1 MTLIVRP
8 AIAADMP
15 TILRFNT
22 ALAFETEGRTLDA
35 NRLRNGVD
43 SVLTDP
49 EKGRYFIAEEHG
61 RSVGQVLITL
71 EWSDWRNAYFWWLQN
86 VYVMERARGRGVFT
100 ALYNHLETLA
110 KSEGACGMRLYVAR
124 ANSAAQ
130 ASYYKSGMMDS
141 GYVVFEIDRSSAVGG
156 TAGDR

>member
-8 AIAADMP
+8 AIAADLP
-15 TILRFNT
+15 TIIRFNA
-22 ALAFETEGRTLDA
+22 ALALETEGQTLDS
-35 NRLRNGVD
+35 NRLRNGVE
-43 SVLTDP
+43 SVLNDP

-71 EWSDWRNAYFWWLQN
+71 EWSDWRNAYFWWLQSL
-86 VYVMERARGRGVFT
+86 YVMERARGRGVFT
-100 ALYNHLETLA
+100 ALFNHLETLA

-124 ANSAAQ
+124 ANANAQ
-130 ASYYKSGMMDS
+130 ASYYKVGMMDS